1 MSIFVDETVHE
12 LDYKGFKFGVIEV
25 AYGAAN
31 QINKKA
37 MKINMVTQK
46 PEIDLAVLQEEKLK
60 SSLKYIKDP
69 QGNDIVVTLDV
80 IRKLKEDVASKVI
93 EFADSINEVS
103 EEEKKN

>member
-12 LDYKGFKFGVIEV
+12 REYKDFKFGIKELG
-25 AYGAAN
+25 YGETN

-37 MKINMVTQK
+37 MKINFVTQK

-60 SSLKYIKDP
+60 ASLAYIKDP
-69 QGNDIVVTLDV
+69 QGNDIAVTLEV
-80 IRKLKEDVASKVI
+80 IRKLKDEVAQKVV
-93 EFADSINEVS
+93 EFTDAINEVS